1 MGAQGCG
8 EHVSGDLIAGDLTVG
23 EFSPVKAP
31 PLFCLIV
38 MWRQVDCGTHVSV
51 TAGCMGRVH
60 LAVAPE
66 WKFDFLYLFF
76 SQILLLTCKNYI

>member
-8 EHVSGDLIAGDLTVG
+8 EHVGGDLIAGDLAIG
-23 EFSPVKAP
+23 EFSPIKAP
-31 PLFCLIV
+31 PLFYFAV
-38 MWRQVDCGTHVSV
+38 MWGRVYCGTRASV
-51 TAGCMGRVH
+51 TAGCMDRVH

-76 SQILLLTCKNYI
+76 QRFCY